1 MDTPWGSRTDRA
13 ARRRMDSGV
22 SQGIANAL
30 SRIDDSAA
38 RERFIRELAR
48 EFPLTIFSA
57 TPSGAVRVD
66 PI

>member
-1 MDTPWGSRTDRA
+1 MDHPSSRVDRSA
-13 ARRRMDSGV
+13 SRKLDSGV

-30 SRIDDSAA
+30 SRIDDIAA
-38 RERFIRELAR
+38 REQFIRELAR

-66 PI
+66 SI